1 MLSTT
6 GRRSPRLARTPG
18 VADELRR
25 HARLGHALLLRAV
38 LQEPSDPVDVR
49 AFGSVGIVA
58 RSQARA
64 QLLERGQWAC
74 VALLVHDRAGRLAMP
89 LGSLEEVDEV
99 DTERLIRLTHL
110 PVFGAAVLLQ
120 FFAETP
126 HLIREGFVR
135 GWGDRNRRTQR
146 TKYGAAAGRTNCALS
161 RNSPNCCSEDSS
173 SRMRHLG
180 IHRARRVPRRR
191 VCSVLAVPMV
201 ARRQSAAYAVR
212 RQLALPVLATPV
224 APVISGNGAL
234 QLTSVFGGNWRRP
247 SFGSRQWRLPPI
259 DGSSGKRRSRQFPI
273 LNGWSP
279 GKSLW
284 QTLLRRSQMAA
295 IIAASGGWFGA

>member
-1 MLSTT
+1 M
-6 GRRSPRLARTPG
+6 ARTPG

-135 GWGDRNRRTQR
+135 GWARQE
-146 TKYGAAAGRTNCALS
+146 
-161 RNSPNCCSEDSS
+161 SPDPAHE
-173 SRMRHLG
+173 
-180 IHRARRVPRRR
+180 
-191 VCSVLAVPMV
+191 
-201 ARRQSAAYAVR
+201 VR
-212 RQLALPVLATPV
+212 RGGRPHQLCLEQKLAEL
-224 APVISGNGAL
+224 L
-234 QLTSVFGGNWRRP
+234 Q
-247 SFGSRQWRLPPI
+247 
-259 DGSSGKRRSRQFPI
+259 
-273 LNGWSP
+273 
-279 GKSLW
+279 
-284 QTLLRRSQMAA
+284 
-295 IIAASGGWFGA
+295 